1 MYNGLCVWYFEFF
14 FGFTERL
21 TDRYPDLFTGDVED
35 GGEKRISATD
45 GFGEKWAGYHT
56 IAVLAGNDILKFDYI
71 TELPIHQCLTYLSYH
86 KDYEAVQIQVS
97 KAQQQFK

>member
-45 GFGEKWAGYHT
+45 GFGEKWSGYHT
-56 IAVLAGNDILKFDYI
+56 IAVLAGNDIAKFEEV
-71 TELPIHQCLTYLSYH
+71 TRLNIHECLTFLAYKKDLSAMELAQA
-86 KDYEAVQIQVS
+86 KAGS
-97 KAQQQFK
+97 K

>member
-45 GFGEKWAGYHT
+45 GFGEKWSGYHT
-56 IAVLAGNDILKFDYI
+56 IAVLAGNDLLKFDSI

-86 KDYEAVQIQVS
+86 KDYEAVQIELS
-97 KAQQQFK
+97 KQQQQFK